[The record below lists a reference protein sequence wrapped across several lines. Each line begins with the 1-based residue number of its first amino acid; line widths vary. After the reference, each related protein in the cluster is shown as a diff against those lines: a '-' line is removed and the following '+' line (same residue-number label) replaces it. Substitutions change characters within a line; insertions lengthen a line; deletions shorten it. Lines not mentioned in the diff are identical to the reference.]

1 MSWFKDLIAKAQS
14 FATSRSEPVPAK
26 KPYLSTSQMSSAAR
40 SSGGR
45 YTNALARRNQ
55 GSAENVRQARVD
67 PTSYGTNL
75 FSQARGLRGDEQAR
89 TQGYLT
95 NPNKGQRLS
104 GARGQI
110 QHSDTRANVT
120 ADDWLSYADEA
131 LKTKQSYRGQ
141 KVNELTN
148 KAFGQLDRDQQLGA
162 QHNSLLDELA
172 KLDLDMYGALDAG
185 DKDGRVTWGEAKG
198 RSQQKGDKK
207 AFREVYGRDPS
218 KDDTY
223 APNLTSY
230 LNTLGIKDLDLY
242 TAKDAQDMVN
252 DLYLTDYEI
261 GEGRGR
267 GGPRSQL
274 ATSLFEGVQDFDR
287 AMSESKGVP
296 VTEQGVTD
304 YSKLDF
310 SQFTSDQRTN
320 LAMTLAQGLKDTD
333 PVVLLGLESALEDVE
348 LPEGARQWYATG
360 GEPALDMSYLA
371 DPDVAEGLKDFSRAI
386 TSLVEDE
393 AAAGGLT
400 PDDIHKLL
408 SGEDHEFV
416 SSKDYLDSITGFL
429 QSQGFR
435 LTGQQLAEWV
445 QRKNEAEDM
454 SRGTSST
461 TGKKYKS
468 TGGSEELRALLYGEP
483 SQFSLAHMDQ
493 NPDYG
498 SKAAGV
504 EQTAIPSTWTSAN
517 VPELVQLMQQAKASD
532 EEILQ
537 TLGPEA
543 APYLAVMRR

>member
-14 FATSRSEPVPAK
+14 FATGRSEPAPAK
-26 KPYLSTSQMSSAAR
+26 KSYLSTPQMSPATKG
-40 SSGGR
+40 SGGR

-55 GSAENVRQARVD
+55 GSAENVRRTRVD

-89 TQGYLT
+89 TQGYLP
-95 NPNKGQRLS
+95 NPNVGPLLPGHLSHHYPRL
-104 GARGQI
+104 QYYI
-110 QHSDTRANVT
+110 T
-120 ADDWLSYADEA
+120 ADDWLAHADEK
-131 LKTKQSYRGQ
+131 LKTKQSYQGQ

-148 KAFGQLDRDQQLGA
+148 KAFGRLDRDQQLGA

-172 KLDLDMYGALDAG
+172 KIDLDMYGALDAG
-185 DKDGRVTWGEAKG
+185 DKDGRVTWGEAKD

-261 GEGRGR
+261 GEGRG
-267 GGPRSQL
+267 GTGPRSQL

-287 AMSESKGVP
+287 ALSESKGVP

-310 SQFTSDQRTN
+310 SQFTPDQRTN

-393 AAAGGLT
+393 AAAGGLA

-454 SRGTSST
+454 SRSTSSS

-483 SQFSLAHMDQ
+483 PQFNLAHMNQ

-504 EQTAIPSTWTSAN
+504 EQTAIPSTWTSAD
-517 VPELVQLMQQAKASD
+517 VPELVQQMLQANASN
-532 EEILQ
+532 EEILKK
-537 TLGPEA
+537 LGPEA
-543 APYLAVMRR
+543 APHLAAMRR

>member
-1 MSWFKDLIAKAQS
+1 MSWFKDLIAKVQS
-14 FATSRSEPVPAK
+14 AATSRSEPVPAK
-26 KPYLSTSQMSSAAR
+26 KPYLSTSQMKSAAK
-40 SSGGR
+40 SSGSHPN
-45 YTNALARRNQ
+45 TFAQRNQ
-55 GSAENVRQARVD
+55 GSAKNIRQTQVD
-67 PTSYGTNL
+67 PTTYGTNL
-75 FSQARGLRGDEQAR
+75 FNQAKGLRDDEQAR
-89 TQGYLT
+89 TQGYVT
-95 NPNKGQRLS
+95 NPNEVQRL
-104 GARGQI
+104 GREDRGRTRLG
-110 QHSDTRANVT
+110 DTRRYITV
-120 ADDWLSYADEA
+120 DDWLSYADEA
-131 LKTKQSYRGQ
+131 LKSKQSYRGQ

-148 KAFGQLDRDQQLGA
+148 KAFGKLDRDQQLGA

-172 KLDLDMYGALDAG
+172 KLDLDMYGGLDAG

-198 RSQQKGDKK
+198 RSQQRGDKK

-267 GGPRSQL
+267 EGLRSQL

-287 AMSESKGVP
+287 ALSESKGVP

-386 TSLVEDE
+386 ASLVEDE
-393 AAAGGLT
+393 AAAGGLA

-429 QSQGFR
+429 QNQGFR

-454 SRGTSST
+454 SKSTSSS

-483 SQFSLAHMDQ
+483 SQFNLAHMDQ

-504 EQTAIPSTWTSAN
+504 EQTAIPSTWTSSD
-517 VPELVQLMQQAKASD
+517 VPELVQQMLQENASYG
-532 EEILQ
+532 EILQ
-537 TLGPEA
+537 KLGPEA
-543 APYLAVMRR
+543 APHLAMRR

>member
-14 FATSRSEPVPAK
+14 FATGRSESAPAK
-26 KPYLSTSQMSSAAR
+26 KSYLSTPQKSPATKG
-40 SSGGR
+40 SGGS

-55 GSAENVRQARVD
+55 GSAENVRRTRVE
-67 PTSYGTNL
+67 PSSYGINL
-75 FSQARGLRGDEQAR
+75 YSQARGLRGDEQAR
-89 TQGYLT
+89 TRGYLT
-95 NPNKGQRLS
+95 NPYAGQRLPGS
-104 GARGQI
+104 IGQPYYI
-110 QHSDTRANVT
+110 T
-120 ADDWLSYADEA
+120 ADDWLAHADEK
-131 LKTKQSYRGQ
+131 LKTQRSYQGQ

-148 KAFGQLDRDQQLGA
+148 KAFDRLDRDQQLGA

-172 KLDLDMYGALDAG
+172 KIDLDMYGALDAG

-207 AFREVYGRDPS
+207 AFREVYGRNPS
-218 KDDTY
+218 KGDTY

-230 LNTLGIKDLDLY
+230 LNTLGIKDLGLH

-261 GEGRGR
+261 GEGRG
-267 GGPRSQL
+267 GTGPRSQL
-274 ATSLFEGVQDFDR
+274 ATSLFESVQDFDR
-287 AMSESKGVP
+287 ALSESKGVP

-310 SQFTSDQRTN
+310 SQFTPDQRTN

-393 AAAGGLT
+393 AAAGGLA

-454 SRGTSST
+454 SRSTSSS

-483 SQFSLAHMDQ
+483 SQFNLAHMNQ

-504 EQTAIPSTWTSAN
+504 EQTAIPSTWTSAD
-517 VPELVQLMQQAKASD
+517 VPELVQQMLQEGDSY
-532 EEILQ
+532 EEIVQ
-537 TLGPEA
+537 KLGPEA
-543 APYLAVMRR
+543 VPHLAMRR